1 MNMNPMQMFGMLM
14 NSANAMA
21 MMENMYGNNPLFQRD
36 KEMIKGKDQ
45 DAQMQLLN
53 NLCKQRGIDLNQ
65 LKGMFGIH

>member
-1 MNMNPMQMFGMLM
+1 
-14 NSANAMA
+14 MA
-21 MMENMYGNNPLFQRD
+21 MMENMYGNNPLFQRA

-45 DAQMQLLN
+45 SAQIELLN